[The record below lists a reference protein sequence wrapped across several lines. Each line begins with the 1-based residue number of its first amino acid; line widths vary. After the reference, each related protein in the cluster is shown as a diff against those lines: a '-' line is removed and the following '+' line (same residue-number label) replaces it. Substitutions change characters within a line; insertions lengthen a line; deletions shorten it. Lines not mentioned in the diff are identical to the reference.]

1 MKLSKIIPYLAL
13 ILLWTALESCTGRRA
28 LVRIRTAGKN
38 RKENLQ
44 ALKDST
50 QNKPPVDTI
59 NREVKQLKYEQFV
72 FLANLIT
79 SNLVKAQKV
88 VYEKRYAEAEGL
100 VKQTISWHPTSDAY
114 MLLGSIYKLQGKFA
128 EGDSCWSIAQKLDPE
143 FEKRISISSRDQAKL
158 D

>member
-1 MKLSKIIPYLAL
+1 MKCFQIPIILS
-13 ILLWTALESCTGRRA
+13 LLCITLLLKSCTWHQP
-28 LVRIRTAGKN
+28 LVRIRTLGKN

-44 ALKDST
+44 SLKDST

-88 VYEKRYAEAEGL
+88 TYEKRYAEAEGL

-114 MLLGSIYKLQGKFA
+114 MLLGSIYKLQGKFSA
-128 EGDSCWSIAQKLDPE
+128 GDSCWSIAQKLDPE
-143 FEKRISISSRDQAKL
+143 FEKRISISSKDQAKL

>member
-1 MKLSKIIPYLAL
+1 MKTRSLLQLL
-13 ILLWTALESCTGRRA
+13 ILVLLWTALESCTNRRA

-44 ALKDST
+44 SLKDST

-88 VYEKRYAEAEGL
+88 TYEKRYAEAEGL

-114 MLLGSIYKLQGKFA
+114 MLLGSIYKLQGKFSA
-128 EGDSCWSIAQKLDPE
+128 GDSCWSIAQKLDPE
-143 FEKRISISSRDQAKL
+143 FEKRISISSKDQAKL

>member
-1 MKLSKIIPYLAL
+1 MKSSKIIPYLAL
-13 ILLWTALESCTGRRA
+13 ILLWTAMESCTGRRA

-44 ALKDST
+44 SLKDST

-88 VYEKRYAEAEGL
+88 VYEKRYTE
-100 VKQTISWHPTSDAY
+100 
-114 MLLGSIYKLQGKFA
+114 
-128 EGDSCWSIAQKLDPE
+128 
-143 FEKRISISSRDQAKL
+143 
-158 D
+158 